1 MKMKLREIVGLNLR
15 RLCEEEPSIASV
27 CRALDV
33 TPQQFNNYLNGR
45 HLPNEEM
52 IERICQKFGIEEEVL
67 YLTPNTRAAASLDA
81 DVELTRHMRSSI
93 QELKKKVSTS
103 LPDGLHFIYQFVQN
117 DPKFLVKSAMFVR
130 TVDGIKTFRRVTS
143 VNKRASAQSR
153 EYRSDHFGIV
163 CQPDSTICYLVASDA
178 RAAHRVSFM
187 ALRWSLTSTPM
198 LIGHANI
205 ESLSGAAIAKVAV
218 VPSAAMSARECLK
231 QLRAYSVGDKLV
243 PAEVL
248 EALASFD

>member
-1 MKMKLREIVGLNLR
+1 MKLREIVGLNLR
-15 RLCEEEPSIASV
+15 RLCETEQSIASV

-52 IERICQKFGIEEEVL
+52 IERICHKFGIEEETL
-67 YLTPNTRAAASLDA
+67 YLTPNTRAAASLDTNIQ
-81 DVELTRHMRSSI
+81 LTRRLRSSI
-93 QELKKKVSTS
+93 QELKTTESTS
-103 LPDGLHFIYQFVQN
+103 LPDGLHFIYQYVLH
-117 DPKFLVKSAMFVR
+117 DPNYLIKSAMFVQ
-130 TVDGIKTFRRVTS
+130 TLDGIKTFRRVTS

-153 EYRSDHFGIV
+153 EFRSDHYGIV
-163 CQPDSTICYLVASDA
+163 CQPDATICYLVATDE
-178 RAAHRVSFM
+178 RAANRVSFM
-187 ALRWSLTSTPM
+187 ALRWSLTTTPM

-205 ESLSGAAIAKVAV
+205 ESLNGAAIAKVAV
-218 VPSAAMSARECLK
+218 VPSDEMSMRECLS
-231 QLRAYSVGDKLV
+231 QLRAYHLGDKLV